1 LRFRRERC
9 AIELRQFRSRQD
21 AGGPAGWKP
30 ALRFGSTRAAANR
43 QPPTANCQPIC
54 YLARVT
60 APSSETSTH
69 AWGTQP
75 EMFGPRHEHR
85 LGMIVREVER
95 LPRGARILDGAVGL
109 GQLAVRMQQRGYRV
123 FGIDYAF
130 DAALHVRRNS
140 SVPAVVGDM
149 TRMPFRTGVF
159 DGVTTGET
167 LEHLDADANAA
178 QEIGRV
184 LREGGTC
191 IATVP
196 ALQSLWSASDD
207 YYEHRRR
214 YSRAQLR
221 TLFAHLRVDKA
232 KYWGFPIVLVYDT
245 LFLLPM
251 NKRRARRRVDE
262 DAALRSVA
270 KVGRRRGLVSI
281 VRAIFRLDSLFG
293 WLPFGPGLLMV
304 ATKVSRKTPM

>member
-1 LRFRRERC
+1 
-9 AIELRQFRSRQD
+9 
-21 AGGPAGWKP
+21 
-30 ALRFGSTRAAANR
+30 
-43 QPPTANCQPIC
+43 
-54 YLARVT
+54 V
-60 APSSETSTH
+60 SETATTH

-85 LGMIVREVER
+85 LGMIVAEVEK

-130 DAALHVRRNS
+130 EAALHVRRNTS
-140 SVPAVVGDM
+140 IPAVVGDM
-149 TRMPFRTGVF
+149 TRMPFRGGAF

-167 LEHLDADANAA
+167 LEHLDRDADAAK
-178 QEIGRV
+178 EIGRV
-184 LREGGTC
+184 LRDGGTC

-221 TLFAHLRVDKA
+221 KLFAHLRVEKA
-232 KYWGFPIVLVYDT
+232 RYWGFPVVLVYDT

-251 NKRRARRRVDE
+251 NKRRARRKVDE
-262 DAALRSVA
+262 DAALQSVA
-270 KVGRRRGLVSI
+270 KAGRARGLVSL
-281 VRAIFRLDSLFG
+281 VRAIFRIDALFG
-293 WLPFGPGLLMV
+293 WIPFGPGLLMV
-304 ATKVSRKTPM
+304 ARKVRPEG